1 MITTAPELIYMLKV
15 NIGIALF
22 YAFYKLFCCRD
33 TFFQWRRIALLSFLA
48 LSFLYP
54 LMDMQ
59 AWVKEQPAIN
69 ELADYY
75 ALMMLTETNTSTA
88 TVVTAPVA
96 IPTPDLLDIIKFVYW
111 IGILLLS
118 ARFMIQLSSIFRLV
132 LKSKSINVDQI
143 SIRSLSEPANPFSFW
158 QWIFIYLP
166 GLKEDEKQEI
176 LTHEQTHVR
185 QWHSIDVIISEI
197 VNIICWMNPF
207 AWLLKTE
214 IRLNLEYLAD
224 HKVMES
230 GTNKKAYQYHLL
242 GLANQ
247 NRQTGLYNNFNL
259 SHLKN
264 RIKMMNKKRTRT
276 TGHIKYALFAPLTA
290 ALRWVS
296 NIETVARTAE
306 RLIYST
312 EESTPRPEREEVASF
327 VNTTVQGLV
336 TFTITVTNS
345 EGKPQPNITLQIKPG
360 NEVKTFKTNAE
371 GKATIEVDMTTP
383 KYVSLDVS
391 SPKSSK
397 HQSLLLSANKP
408 NVTAIFDTDDD
419 IAAYIKAGKQIRI
432 KLQISNNDNQ
442 QLAGVELISSST
454 NAKATTNAH
463 GEAQLTVGVGE
474 TIAINHKGYQE
485 GKFTVKELCPIKD
498 MESPELVRLLL
509 VGEDPVYQIADN
521 MPEFPG
527 GMIACL
533 QYLAR
538 NIKYPVT
545 AQKEGAQGKVIVQMV
560 IEKDGSVDHVSIVR
574 SITPELD
581 AEAARVVK
589 SMPKWKPATVKDK
602 AVRCRYTVPVT
613 FKLQ

>member
-1 MITTAPELIYMLKV
+1 
-15 NIGIALF
+15 
-22 YAFYKLFCCRD
+22 
-33 TFFQWRRIALLSFLA
+33 
-48 LSFLYP
+48 
-54 LMDMQ
+54 
-59 AWVKEQPAIN
+59 
-69 ELADYY
+69 
-75 ALMMLTETNTSTA
+75 
-88 TVVTAPVA
+88 
-96 IPTPDLLDIIKFVYW
+96 
-111 IGILLLS
+111 
-118 ARFMIQLSSIFRLV
+118 
-132 LKSKSINVDQI
+132 
-143 SIRSLSEPANPFSFW
+143 
-158 QWIFIYLP
+158 
-166 GLKEDEKQEI
+166 
-176 LTHEQTHVR
+176 
-185 QWHSIDVIISEI
+185 
-197 VNIICWMNPF
+197 
-207 AWLLKTE
+207 
-214 IRLNLEYLAD
+214 
-224 HKVMES
+224 
-230 GTNKKAYQYHLL
+230 
-242 GLANQ
+242 
-247 NRQTGLYNNFNL
+247 
-259 SHLKN
+259 
-264 RIKMMNKKRTRT
+264 MMNKKRTRT

-290 ALRWVS
+290 ALLLVS

-336 TFTITVTNS
+336 TFTITV
-345 EGKPQPNITLQIKPG
+345 
-360 NEVKTFKTNAE
+360 TFKTNAE

-498 MESPELVRLLL
+498 MENPELVRLLL

-545 AQKEGAQGKVIVQMV
+545 GQKEGAQGKVIVQMV